1 MLTTPVAAVQPGM
14 SAFERT
20 WSRTDLPVAETQVN
34 RTWMWGPVVGAGLDQ
49 KRRPFLGRSREG
61 GVDDRFEPAPAGSVV
76 GHGDCG
82 EILCHSSLA
91 CQRPR
96 PHEADHRAAFE
107 EIERLMD
114 AKPGTPAGDRL
125 EVLATLV
132 DHYESQHEPIEPPD
146 HIDALRYHVESRG
159 LTRRDLEPFLGSRAR
174 VAEVL
179 NRRRP
184 LTIEMIRK
192 LHQGLGISAD
202 VLIRPY
208 RIRRSA
214 A

>member
-1 MLTTPVAAVQPGM
+1 M
-14 SAFERT
+14 SPSCEV
-20 WSRTDLPVAETQVN
+20 DMQI
-34 RTWMWGPVVGAGLDQ
+34 
-49 KRRPFLGRSREG
+49 RPIKSK
-61 GVDDRFEPAPAGSVV
+61 
-76 GHGDCG
+76 
-82 EILCHSSLA
+82 
-91 CQRPR
+91 
-96 PHEADHRAAFE
+96 ADHRAALKQ
-107 EIERLMD
+107 IERLMD

-125 EVLATLV
+125 EILIALV

-146 HIDALRYHVESRG
+146 PIDALLYHMESRG

-192 LHQGLGISAD
+192 LHEGLGISAEI
-202 VLIRPY
+202 LIRPY
-208 RIRRSA
+208 SVRGSA